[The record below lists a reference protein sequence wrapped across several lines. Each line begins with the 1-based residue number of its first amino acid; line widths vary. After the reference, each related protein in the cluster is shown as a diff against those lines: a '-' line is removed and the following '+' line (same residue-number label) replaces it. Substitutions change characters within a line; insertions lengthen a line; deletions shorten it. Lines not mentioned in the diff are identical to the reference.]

1 MSFDYRGSRDR
12 VWGIVR
18 RPDGGFRGV
27 VRRPGLSRSERALLL
42 ALIEFAP
49 NIEPSV
55 ATLADMLESDDRTVK
70 RLLRELQTKGCLRVT
85 LRTGER
91 SFYELAL
98 PQIPVDDPPAND
110 GGDGVAG
117 GDVVVGGT
125 PLIGV
130 TPPPSLASPEADKE
144 ADKEAGNGRARRR
157 ATPKSTKSKL
167 RQTRNRALPEDW
179 QPNAQHEADAKQG
192 RLELAHET
200 ELFRDYHKAKGS
212 LFVDWDAAF
221 RNWLRKALSFRSGGR
236 QKSQPQPSGPYFD
249 VTNVESPDWVS
260 GGAS

>member
-70 RLLRELQTKGCLRVT
+70 RLLRSLQTKGYLRVT
-85 LRTGER
+85 MRTGER

-98 PQIPVDDPPAND
+98 PQIPVDEREAARLGND

-144 ADKEAGNGRARRR
+144 AGKEADKGRARVRAAKR
-157 ATPKSTKSKL
+157 ATRRGPC
-167 RQTRNRALPEDW
+167 PEGW
-179 QPNAQHEADAKQG
+179 KPNAQHEAFAKQTG
-192 RLELAHET
+192 VELAGAAEH
-200 ELFRDYHKAKGS
+200 FRDHHAAKGS

-221 RNWLRKALSFRSGGR
+221 RTWLRNAPRFSSGGR
-236 QKSQPQPSGPYFD
+236 QKAQPQPSGGYFD
-249 VTNVESPDWVS
+249 VKNVGRADWVS
-260 GGAS
+260 GGTS